1 MGPLTRTG
9 VDEPG
14 RTGRVSIVVP
24 TRGPSWV
31 LSSLLSSLSVA
42 LPLEADVE
50 LIVVLDDAAADLT
63 DTIAGFGYPITVVA
77 TGRPSGAAVAR
88 NLGFSRT
95 TGALVV
101 FLDDDTI
108 VPPGWLDGLREEFRA
123 RPDMG
128 LVGGQLLPDPH
139 AGPVEEAFATLVIHH
154 ELRGGRWYLATAC
167 LAVEP
172 RAFLALDGF
181 DERFDDASGE
191 DWDLCRRA
199 HGLGIDVT
207 ASDRF
212 GVHHRNPTRLR
223 QVLSRSR
230 RYARSARLRFAP
242 DRGVSASAPDARLV
256 RRMQRGG
263 SPVLLALYLA
273 GSAPREIRAR
283 YRLVRGGGRSVGRS
297 LLVLLIHLPWLASYT
312 VFSLVHGRTVA
323 RQSLRT

>member
-1 MGPLTRTG
+1 MKASMLEIDPNGAAEVVHRGAET
-9 VDEPG
+9 EESQ
-14 RTGRVSIVVP
+14 VSDVP
-24 TRGPSWV
+24 RC
-31 LSSLLSSLSVA
+31 A
-42 LPLEADVE
+42 E
-50 LIVVLDDAAADLT
+50 LDLAQARKLAHKDAAGKCRHRCGHQL
-63 DTIAGFGYPITVVA
+63 
-77 TGRPSGAAVAR
+77 
-88 NLGFSRT
+88 
-95 TGALVV
+95 
-101 FLDDDTI
+101 
-108 VPPGWLDGLREEFRA
+108 
-123 RPDMG
+123 
-128 LVGGQLLPDPH
+128 GGQLRPDPH
-139 AGPVEEAFATLVIHH
+139 AGPVEEAFATLVIRH

-223 QVLSRSR
+223 QMLSRSR
-230 RYARSARLRFAP
+230 RYARSARLRFAQ

-273 GSAPREIRAR
+273 GNAPREIRAR
-283 YRLVRGGGRSVGRS
+283 YRLVRAGGRSVGRS

-312 VFSLVHGRTVA
+312 VFSLVHGRTVT